1 MLKRVWNEWTTFEKI
16 WLAVFTSINIYLF
29 FALEDSLLGLISSIT
44 GMIAVVLI
52 AKGKIL
58 NFFFGIVQSG
68 TYAYIS
74 FSYGLFG
81 EAMLN
86 GLFYFPF
93 QFIGMYLW
101 KKNKTQAS
109 TKGEDV
115 IVKRLNKKQWIQL
128 FLIILVSSIIYSY
141 VLHALGGKQVRID
154 SIAVVLS
161 VAAQL
166 LMVKRYVEQW
176 VLWILVNV
184 LSITLWAIIL
194 INSGDNDWSM
204 LVMWSAFLLNSM
216 YGYMNWVK
224 ISKKQVASS

>member
-1 MLKRVWNEWTTFEKI
+1 MLKRIWHEWTTFEKI
-16 WLAVFTSINIYLF
+16 WLAVFTTINIYLF
-29 FALEDSLLGLISSIT
+29 FAMEDSLIGLVSSIT

-52 AKGKIL
+52 AKGKIS
-58 NFFFGIVQSG
+58 NYFFGIIQSG

-74 FSYGLFG
+74 FSYDLYG

-101 KKNKTQAS
+101 NKNKTKES

-128 FLIILVSSIIYSY
+128 ALVIVVSSIMYAY
-141 VLHALGGKQVRID
+141 FLHSLGGKQVRID

-161 VAAQL
+161 VVAQIL
-166 LMVKRYVEQW
+166 LVKRFVEQW
-176 VLWILVNV
+176 ILWIAVNV

-194 INSGDNDWSM
+194 LTTGGNDWSM
-204 LVMWSAFLLNSM
+204 LVMWSAFLLNSV
-216 YGYMNWVK
+216 YGYMNWMK
-224 ISKKQVASS
+224 ISKRQIAK